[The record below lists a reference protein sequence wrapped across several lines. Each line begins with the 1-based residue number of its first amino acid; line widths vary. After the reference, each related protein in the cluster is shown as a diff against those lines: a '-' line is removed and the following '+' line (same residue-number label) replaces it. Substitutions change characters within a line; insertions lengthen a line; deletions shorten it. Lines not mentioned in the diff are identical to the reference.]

1 MNSFLIKTGYILDV
15 VTGIW
20 SRQDYTGI
28 AYSDGDEVE
37 QRIASIINEAS
48 DLGVLSSELRQHCT
62 DWPSLYHL
70 SGTRANI
77 LRPFENDLHG
87 DILEIGAGCGAITR
101 YLGECGGNVLAL
113 EGSPRRAAI
122 ARARTR
128 DLQNVTVVS
137 DRFDLFSAD
146 QKFDAIT
153 LIGVLEYANLFT
165 PGESPALNML
175 ERVRALLKPE
185 GKLFIAIEN
194 QLGLK
199 YFAGAPEDH
208 LGQPMYGIEGRYRND
223 QPQTFGRI
231 ILAEM
236 LKEAGFSACDFLAP
250 FPDYKLPVSVITERG
265 FKTEKF
271 DAAAFAWQSVRRDP
285 QLPSILAFS
294 PELVWPTLAQNGL
307 ALDLANSFLIVA
319 SSNKESNLE
328 SSTLAWHFTTERKK
342 EFCKT
347 TQFVQTEADGIEV
360 RYKSLAP
367 ALPRPVIGKS
377 LKFDIP
383 DRASYVYGTPLSQEF
398 IRIVTRDGWRI
409 EELCILL
416 RKYLDIVANVA
427 CAKWQIEELSE
438 PTIKLPGSTF
448 DCIPQNIITSTDG
461 GAHIIDKEWE
471 ATESVQIG
479 FLCFRSLITLFH
491 NVTKFGHSVDEFGNT
506 YINLVQTVMSGLG
519 WLADRRLIIS
529 YASLE
534 AAIQTEVSGRVVTP
548 KETMDWLDS
557 PISKLNNLNQAVT
570 EKDGQI
576 ASLSQAVVERDGQIV
591 KYQWEKSELHS
602 QLMTLSDWAARI
614 DTNPIRHGIKK
625 NVLIMARATL
635 RSLPVSIATKQR
647 MRGIFFSALRL
658 LRQPGIEHESPFSD
672 SAPPPEAQTPF
683 TGVGRDIFIFSVI
696 DWHFRIQRSQH
707 LAKSLAEEGRRVF
720 FFSNHFVDA
729 NTPGYQLE
737 RISCSYP
744 LYQVKLHVK
753 SAPAI
758 YFDAPT
764 EEILGMLTR
773 SIAKFIRDFKALSS
787 LSIVQHAYWYP
798 LVKRLPNSYRIYDCM
813 DYHEGFGN
821 VPAKLRRIEEDMLC
835 NADLVTV
842 TSSWLEDFA
851 AKHNSNVAMVRNA
864 AEYEH
869 FAVRPEQVYIDAKG
883 RRIIG
888 YYGAIAEWFDID
900 LVLKIAQTF
909 TDCLILLVGNDTVGA
924 GKYLVDLANIEFT
937 GEVPYARLP
946 YYLHA
951 FDVCLLPFKVIP
963 LTLATNPVKVY
974 EYLAAGKTV
983 VCVDLP
989 EIDQFH
995 NLVLRACSHE
1005 DFLAQVKMS
1014 LEENCSIEEQLSAD
1028 RRRFASEQ
1036 TWRHRGTELIQAV
1049 ESVQMPRVSVIIL
1062 TFNNLDL
1069 TRACLDSVLSRSD
1082 YPNLEIIVV
1091 DNNSSDE
1098 TPSFLEDL
1106 ARSHPAIRVVRNS
1119 ENIGFAAGNNV
1130 GLDIATGE
1138 YLVILNNDTVVTQGW
1153 VMTLLRHLQ
1162 DNPEL
1167 GIIGPV
1173 TNNIG
1178 NEARI
1183 STTYQN
1189 TEDMPAEALRYT
1201 LANMG
1206 RIYPLRTAAFFC
1218 VMFHRSVYEKCG
1230 PISEDYGRG
1239 FFEDDDYCRKVEAI
1253 QKCISCAEDVFIH
1266 HHLSASFNKLKSE
1279 ERQELFRANKE
1290 KYESKWGVWIPHSYR
1305 RSSGVLHKTKD
1316 VNYD

>member
-271 DAAAFAWQSVRRDP
+271 DAAAFAWQSVHRDP
-285 QLPSILAFS
+285 QLPPILAFS

-383 DRASYVYGTPLSQEF
+383 DRASYVYGIPLSQEF

-427 CAKWQIEELSE
+427 CTKWQIEELSE

-461 GAHIIDKEWE
+461 GAYIIDKEWE
-471 ATESVQIG
+471 ATEPVQIG

-491 NVTKFGHSVDEFGNT
+491 NVTKFGHSADEFGKT
-506 YINLVQTVMSGLG
+506 YINLIQAVMNGLG
-519 WLADRRLIIS
+519 WLPDKGMIIS
-529 YASLE
+529 YVNLE
-534 AAIQTEVSGRVVTP
+534 AVIQTEVSGRVVTP
-548 KETMDWLDS
+548 KETMDWLDG

-576 ASLSQAVVERDGQIV
+576 ASLSQAVIDRDKWLEQYNQQI
-591 KYQWEKSELHS
+591 KALKGSHS
-602 QLMTLSDWAARI
+602 WKITSPLRIIGKTLRKQRTAQRASMEPGAVPTHKDYPLWRKRI
-614 DTNPIRHGIKK
+614 SYLTTRYNNGVQRHG
-625 NVLIMARATL
+625 LL
-635 RSLPVSIATKQR
+635 SSLPLAMRAFHRFGSVWMEKQLRRRTYERRLRELRTIIIEHTDFIDLFHVPMGWSTPLFQRFQHMSLQAAQLGGLALYGGHLQVDKDLFVFNRVEGNVVVFDALDDRVVQCVFDALLEVRQPKMLRLQSIDLATKV
-647 MRGIFFSALRL
+647 SDL
-658 LRQPGIEHESPFSD
+658 EH
-672 SAPPPEAQTPF
+672 
-683 TGVGRDIFIFSVI
+683 
-696 DWHFRIQRSQH
+696 
-707 LAKSLAEEGRRVF
+707 
-720 FFSNHFVDA
+720 
-729 NTPGYQLE
+729 
-737 RISCSYP
+737 
-744 LYQVKLHVK
+744 
-753 SAPAI
+753 
-758 YFDAPT
+758 
-764 EEILGMLTR
+764 
-773 SIAKFIRDFKALSS
+773 FIRDGII
-787 LSIVQHAYWYP
+787 IV
-798 LVKRLPNSYRIYDCM
+798 
-813 DYHEGFGN
+813 
-821 VPAKLRRIEEDMLC
+821 
-835 NADLVTV
+835 
-842 TSSWLEDFA
+842 
-851 AKHNSNVAMVRNA
+851 
-864 AEYEH
+864 YE
-869 FAVRPEQVYIDAKG
+869 YIDEISEEITGAIPAFVIERHKWLLRNEAVFVVTTSDRLFTEVTRYRTSQCILSTNGVDLPHWRKTAPHPPADMEPVLASERIVVGYHGALAKWIDYDLLK
-883 RRIIG
+883 RIASDGKYELVLIG
-888 YYGAIAEWFDID
+888 YAHDDSLEQSGILDIPNVHF
-900 LVLKIAQTF
+900 LGSKSYF
-909 TDCLILLVGNDTVGA
+909 ILN
-924 GKYLVDLANIEFT
+924 E
-937 GEVPYARLP
+937 YAVF
-946 YYLHA
+946 Y
-951 FDVCLLPFKVIP
+951 DIGILPFKRNE
-963 LTLATNPVKVY
+963 LTESVSPVKLF
-974 EYLAAGKTV
+974 EYMAASKPIVTTYLPECAKYKSCLVSGTHDDFLSNLAAAAVARDDPTYMKALA
-983 VCVDLP
+983 DDA
-989 EIDQFH
+989 EK
-995 NLVLRACSHE
+995 NSWAEKAALVY
-1005 DFLAQVKMS
+1005 
-1014 LEENCSIEEQLSAD
+1014 QL
-1028 RRRFASEQ
+1028 
-1036 TWRHRGTELIQAV
+1036 
-1049 ESVQMPRVSVIIL
+1049 
-1062 TFNNLDL
+1062 
-1069 TRACLDSVLSRSD
+1069 
-1082 YPNLEIIVV
+1082 
-1091 DNNSSDE
+1091 
-1098 TPSFLEDL
+1098 
-1106 ARSHPAIRVVRNS
+1106 
-1119 ENIGFAAGNNV
+1119 V
-1130 GLDIATGE
+1130 GI
-1138 YLVILNNDTVVTQGW
+1138 
-1153 VMTLLRHLQ
+1153 
-1162 DNPEL
+1162 
-1167 GIIGPV
+1167 
-1173 TNNIG
+1173 
-1178 NEARI
+1178 
-1183 STTYQN
+1183 
-1189 TEDMPAEALRYT
+1189 
-1201 LANMG
+1201 
-1206 RIYPLRTAAFFC
+1206 RTA
-1218 VMFHRSVYEKCG
+1218 
-1230 PISEDYGRG
+1230 
-1239 FFEDDDYCRKVEAI
+1239 
-1253 QKCISCAEDVFIH
+1253 
-1266 HHLSASFNKLKSE
+1266 KS
-1279 ERQELFRANKE
+1279 
-1290 KYESKWGVWIPHSYR
+1290 
-1305 RSSGVLHKTKD
+1305 
-1316 VNYD
+1316 